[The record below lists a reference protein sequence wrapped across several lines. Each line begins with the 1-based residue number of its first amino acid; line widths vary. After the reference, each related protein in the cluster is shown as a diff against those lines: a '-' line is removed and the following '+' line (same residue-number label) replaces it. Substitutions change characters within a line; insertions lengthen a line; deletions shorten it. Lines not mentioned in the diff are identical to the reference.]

1 MAKYKVTKSFNVKG
15 AAKPVTTT
23 CAPFDIGDPRIGCF
37 WVTELNIK
45 TDPDVP
51 GGLKG
56 TVRYE
61 NTDSELSCTLKP
73 RGTEGDF
80 DVAVGGDGRVR
91 SWRLCPRLLQL
102 IVKSDDQGYNLK
114 GAIQVRDPNKA
125 DKDQPGCDDFSAEKY
140 TPPIGLVIST
150 SDPLDQT
157 EWKPCKSG
165 PGKADPDVS
174 GYWYKFVGG
183 DDNQGGLIVGK
194 KGASVV
200 INMFVSASSAPDTY
214 KFSKIKV
221 GDRAEQ
227 NLVKESD
234 GKYYVRHDSPTGGT
248 GVIRSEYSILVTGPD
263 QLKLWCD
270 PVILDKAGNNYVVK

>member
-1 MAKYKVTKSFNVKG
+1 MAKYKVTKSFNVLGGKT
-15 AAKPVTTT
+15 VTTT
-23 CAPFDIGDPRIGCF
+23 CAPFDIGDPRIGFF

-45 TDPDVP
+45 TDPDVE

-61 NTDSELSCTLKP
+61 NSGSDLSCTLKP

-80 DVAVGGDGRVR
+80 DVAVGSDGRVR

-102 IVKSDDQGYNLK
+102 IVKSEDNGYMLT
-114 GAIQVRDPNKA
+114 GAIQVRDPKKA
-125 DKDQPGCDDFSAEKY
+125 DKDQPGCDDFIAEKY

-165 PGKADPDVS
+165 PGKAGADVS

-194 KGASVV
+194 NVASVV
-200 INMFVSASSAPDTY
+200 EINMFVSAGSAPDDY
-214 KFSKIKV
+214 QFSKIKV
-221 GDRAEQ
+221 GDQAEQ

-234 GKYYVRHDSPTGGT
+234 GKYYVRHGVPTGQT
-248 GVIRSEYSILVTGPD
+248 EVTRSEYSILVTGPK

-270 PVILDKAGNNYVVK
+270 PVILDKAGNNYVAK